1 MKGRILISSS
11 IVIHNYNRLFMLK
24 YNKDN
29 YLITVMAIRFLMS
42 AVFLGFI
49 INYTLSNTIK
59 AVSGVNM

>member
-1 MKGRILISSS
+1 
-11 IVIHNYNRLFMLK
+11 MLK